1 MLTDNLNWKVERIVT
16 AEYAKIEADL
26 LDKIVKDFWK
36 GKDLSIENW
45 RIRKLAQLA
54 SFQDSWK
61 KTLAQLEKKAYP
73 EILAEIEKAMRQSA
87 EYDDWVIKK
96 VKGDIEPFTASAAFK
111 TRLEAVISK
120 TKEAMNLTG
129 TQALQKAEQDF
140 LEAINSAYLQVL
152 NGADTLDNALRESVK
167 ALAHHGMSVQYITP
181 SGRLINYSLDA
192 SIRRDI
198 ITTLNQTASQ
208 YSLDR
213 ANEYGTDLVQVSAH
227 FGARPSHAV
236 WQGKVFS
243 ISGKTKGYQK
253 LEDATGY
260 GTAGG
265 LCGVNCRHTFFPYF
279 AGYSKDIDDSEI
291 PGLREN
297 KEQYENQQMQRK
309 YERTLRMLKREKN
322 ASDIIGD
329 RSSAMAL
336 NERIKS
342 VRSEYLAFLDKK
354 GLTRFSERER

>member
-1 MLTDNLNWKVERIVT
+1 MLTDNLNWEVERIVT
-16 AEYAKIEADL
+16 REYAKIEADL
-26 LDKIVKDFWK
+26 LDRIVKDFWK
-36 GKDLSIENW
+36 GKDLSLENW
-45 RIRKLAQLA
+45 RVRKLADLA

-73 EILAEIEKAMRQSA
+73 EILNEIEKAMRQSA

-96 VKGDIEPFTASAAFK
+96 VKGDIEPFTTSVAFK
-111 TRLEAVISK
+111 TRLEQVIK
-120 TKEAMNLTG
+120 HTKETMNLTG
-129 TQALQKAEQDF
+129 TQALQKAEHDF

-152 NGADTLDNALRESVK
+152 NGADTLDNVLQESVK
-167 ALAHHGMSVQYITP
+167 ALAHKGMTVQYITP

-192 SIRRDI
+192 SIRRDL

-213 ANEYGTDLVQVSAH
+213 AVEYGTDLVQVSAH
-227 FGARPSHAV
+227 FGARPSHAL

-265 LCGVNCRHTFFPYF
+265 LCGCNCRHTFFPYF

-297 KEQYENQQMQRK
+297 KEQYQNQQMQRK
-309 YERTLRMLKREKN
+309 YERTLRQLKREKS

-329 RSSAMAL
+329 RANSMAL
-336 NERIKS
+336 NEKIKA
-342 VRSEYLAFLDKK
+342 VRSEYLGFLDKK

>member
-1 MLTDNLNWKVERIVT
+1 MLTDNLNWEVERIVT

-26 LDKIVKDFWK
+26 LDRIIKDFWK

-45 RIRKLAQLA
+45 RVRKLADLA
-54 SFQDSWK
+54 GFQNTWK
-61 KTLAQLEKKAYP
+61 KTLAELEKKAYP
-73 EILAEIEKAMRQSA
+73 EILNEIEKAFRQSA
-87 EYDDWVIKK
+87 EYDDFVIKK
-96 VKGDIEPFTASAAFK
+96 VKGDIEPFTTSVAFK
-111 TRLEAVISK
+111 TRLEEVIK
-120 TKEAMNLTG
+120 HTKETMNLTG

-152 NGADTLDNALRESVK
+152 NGADTLDNVLRESVK
-167 ALAHHGMSVQYITP
+167 ALAHKGMTVQYITP

-192 SIRRDI
+192 SIRRDL

-213 ANEYGTDLVQVSAH
+213 AIEYGTDLVQVSAH
-227 FGARPSHAV
+227 FGARPSHAI
-236 WQGKVFS
+236 WQGKVYS

-265 LCGVNCRHTFFPYF
+265 LCGCNCRHTFFPYF
-279 AGYSKDIDDSEI
+279 AGYSKDIDESEI
-291 PGLREN
+291 AGLREN
-297 KEQYENQQMQRK
+297 REQYENQQTQRK
-309 YERTLRMLKREKN
+309 YERTLRMLKREKS
-322 ASDIIGD
+322 ASDIVGD
-329 RSSAMAL
+329 RAGSYAL
-336 NERIKS
+336 NEKIKS
-342 VRSEYLAFLDKK
+342 VRKEYLDFLDKK